1 MTKNLALRSPSDE
14 VGGLFFFGRTLDKIK
29 LHANGELPADYTPN
43 LGIGFDERLVKFL
56 GVNYNDLV
64 ERVKQGGSDDEILQW
79 CYNKGRR
86 PSEEQI
92 FVWNEFMRK
101 YGWNDQASERLKM
114 RKSESGM
121 TDRSEIET
129 MFAFIDADE
138 GRM

>member
-1 MTKNLALRSPSDE
+1 MKDLAMRSPSAKI
-14 VGGLFFFGRTLDKIK
+14 GGLFFFGRTLDKIK

-43 LGIGFDERLVKFL
+43 LGIGFDERLVNFL
-56 GVNYNDLV
+56 GVNYSDLV
-64 ERVKQGGSDDEILQW
+64 KRVKQGGSDEEILQW
-79 CYNKGRR
+79 CFSKGRK
-86 PSEEQI
+86 PSEEEI

-101 YGWNDQASERLKM
+101 YGWNDQASERLKT

-138 GRM
+138 GRS